1 MDLKELC
8 GKGKMNLA
16 AIAKMLGVSDSAAAD
31 IESGCRK
38 AGAMLAEACKKVC
51 EEVNEYVAKNT
62 RPAEQEVRPSAV
74 KVEPIEVK
82 AAPVEEKTAPVE
94 EKAAPA
100 EEKTAPVEEKAAPIE
115 EKKAKA
121 AEKKTS
127 KTAAKKAATVEE
139 KAAPAAEEAK
149 PAEKKAVP
157 AAKKTTKKIKKEA
170 PAEKQETPME
180 CELIIQSPEG
190 GEVTPEAILEKLGD
204 VDKVYIR
211 VDENK
216 AYWVKGEDSGE
227 INLW

>member
-51 EEVNEYVAKNT
+51 EEVNEYIVKNT
-62 RPAEQEVRPSAV
+62 RPPEQEVRPSAV

-94 EKAAPA
+94 EKAAPVA
-100 EEKTAPVEEKAAPIE
+100 EKAASVK

-127 KTAAKKAATVEE
+127 KTAAVKAAPVEE

-149 PAEKKAVP
+149 PADKKAAP
-157 AAKKTTKKIKKEA
+157 AAKKTTKKVKKEA